1 MQKRI
6 KLVVGFYSK
15 KFFMLC
21 SAYLSTLH
29 IPDDGGLVHTSSH
42 NVAAFGVPLEGK
54 DGARVLHEGGF
65 ELPLCGPQ
73 PGHTIVGARCQHGAF
88 GLGGGGGE
96 GGSSVKKSLPVPRL

>member
-1 MQKRI
+1 
-6 KLVVGFYSK
+6 LVGGFCSE

-21 SAYLSTLH
+21 SAYLSALH
-29 IPDDGGLVHTSSH
+29 IPDDGGLVYTSSH

-54 DGARVLHEGGF
+54 DGPRVLHEGGL

-88 GLGGGGGE
+88 RLGRRGEKGGP
-96 GGSSVKKSLPVPRL
+96 SARKSLPVPSL